1 MPDFDCEFLIKHS
14 ATLASVL
21 VANKMPSLTSVIK
34 NENWYKVLVHGIPFR
49 DFDTPTGM
57 QLILDEIKTFNSGLT
72 PIGTPYWATSRE
84 KRLSGLQLAGS
95 VVVAFPNE
103 NQANRA
109 IKNKLYIAGISARA
123 IKFHN
128 ISSTAQCINYASFSH
143 LDFLCK
149 KDPRCILC
157 GENHVTSQ
165 HYCSTC
171 KVKGKKCSH
180 LTPKCVNCKEAHT
193 ADSKLCE
200 RYIALKNAS
209 VNLKQA
215 III

>member
-1 MPDFDCEFLIKHS
+1 MARLVVIIFL
-14 ATLASVL
+14 
-21 VANKMPSLTSVIK
+21 
-34 NENWYKVLVHGIPFR
+34 
-49 DFDTPTGM
+49 
-57 QLILDEIKTFNSGLT
+57 
-72 PIGTPYWATSRE
+72 
-84 KRLSGLQLAGS
+84 
-95 VVVAFPNE
+95 NE

-109 IKNKLYIAGISARA
+109 IKNKLYIADILARA
-123 IKFHN
+123 IKFYN
-128 ISSTAQCINYASFSH
+128 ISSIAQCTNYTSFGH
-143 LDFLCK
+143 LDFLYK

-165 HYCSTC
+165 HHCSTC

-180 LTPKCVNCKEAHT
+180 LTPKCVNYKEAHT

-215 III
+215 IIV